1 MNFLFNIKGSQFGLF
16 NLVLK
21 IHGQNYWSWL
31 VFKIEKKI
39 LNSTDNETFGF
50 EPTNEGGGC
59 EKATDDKGSYNIK

>member
-1 MNFLFNIKGSQFGLF
+1 M
-16 NLVLK
+16 LK